1 MHQRAVAE
9 LTAANAGPKGLRAGE
24 ELAAVVSKD
33 IGHRSLPAAEV
44 VGVKHGG
51 QTGTM
56 KRILPWVLGE
66 GTGQGRNGADDAF
79 NDSATRGLE

>member
-9 LTAANAGPKGLRAGE
+9 LTAANGGPKGLRAGE

-33 IGHRSLPAAEV
+33 IGHRSLPAAKV

-51 QTGTM
+51 QPGTM
-56 KRILPWVLGE
+56 KPIPPREQGKGEMVLM
-66 GTGQGRNGADDAF
+66 
-79 NDSATRGLE
+79 TRWMTL